1 MFDILVIGAGAAGYM
16 AAIIAKRENPEL
28 KIAIL
33 EKTGKVLG
41 KVKISGGG
49 RCNLTHNCLKISE
62 LSKAYPRGGRF
73 LKKCFPLWS
82 VQETLDFFNGL
93 GVETYAQEDGR
104 MFPTSNTS
112 ETVVDALQNEAKGI
126 GIKVILNQ
134 GLNGLEPTDN
144 GWTANT
150 RDQEMTAKSIILAM
164 GGFPKEHEY
173 NFLKNLDVQIAEPVP
188 SLFTFNIADYY
199 LHELA
204 GVSVPEAWVKIDG
217 LKEWHIG
224 ACLVTHWG
232 LSGPAILRSSAVH
245 ALELNKKRYNF
256 TVRVNWLAK
265 TEAEYD
271 EIWAELNKTDGAK
284 NIKNINMGD
293 IPQRLWEYILVKTGM
308 TMDTNLAEVSRA
320 DKNRLKE
327 NLLQMPFEVK
337 GKTTFKEEFVTAGGI
352 ELSEINKQMQ
362 IIAHPGL
369 YACGEIFN
377 IDGITGGYNFQA
389 AWTTGYLAGL
399 NAAGY
404 CK

>member
-150 RDQEMTAKSIILAM
+150 RDQEMTAKWVVS
-164 GGFPKEHEY
+164 
-173 NFLKNLDVQIAEPVP
+173 LKNMSI
-188 SLFTFNIADYY
+188 TF
-199 LHELA
+199 
-204 GVSVPEAWVKIDG
+204 
-217 LKEWHIG
+217 
-224 ACLVTHWG
+224 
-232 LSGPAILRSSAVH
+232 
-245 ALELNKKRYNF
+245 
-256 TVRVNWLAK
+256 
-265 TEAEYD
+265 
-271 EIWAELNKTDGAK
+271 
-284 NIKNINMGD
+284 
-293 IPQRLWEYILVKTGM
+293 
-308 TMDTNLAEVSRA
+308 
-320 DKNRLKE
+320 
-327 NLLQMPFEVK
+327 
-337 GKTTFKEEFVTAGGI
+337 
-352 ELSEINKQMQ
+352 
-362 IIAHPGL
+362 
-369 YACGEIFN
+369 
-377 IDGITGGYNFQA
+377 
-389 AWTTGYLAGL
+389 
-399 NAAGY
+399 
-404 CK
+404 